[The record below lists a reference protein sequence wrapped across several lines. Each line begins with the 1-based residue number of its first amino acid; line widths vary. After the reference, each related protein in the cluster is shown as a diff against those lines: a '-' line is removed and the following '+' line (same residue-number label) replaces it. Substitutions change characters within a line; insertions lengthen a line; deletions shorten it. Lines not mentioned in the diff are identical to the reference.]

1 MAHSDSEDEVEAIDD
16 LEFDNRSSDA
26 DEVIEE
32 DAFGMEVDQEEATDG
47 DDVRF
52 TNIIYLGKLSEI
64 CYVSSMNQ
72 ETGSDDDDDDD
83 NDEEEE
89 EEEERQPVHY
99 VSVPPQPP
107 ASGLPSQQQSLKHV
121 SPPQTKPEPDVITR
135 QPSTTPGQN
144 NSPRRESTSCNTSA
158 FSQVICR
165 LN

>member
-1 MAHSDSEDEVEAIDD
+1 MLKVNTEAKSPTEAPPPAQVANMIQIRLDQAIEIHIDD
-16 LEFDNRSSDA
+16 SDILA
-26 DEVIEE
+26 LR
-32 DAFGMEVDQEEATDG
+32 Q
-47 DDVRF
+47 
-52 TNIIYLGKLSEI
+52 
-64 CYVSSMNQ
+64 
-72 ETGSDDDDDDD
+72 
-83 NDEEEE
+83 EE
-89 EEEERQPVHY
+89 EEEERQPVHH

-107 ASGLPSQQQSLKHV
+107 VSGLPSQQQSLKHV